1 MSLKN
6 DLMVAFRSWAENRGL
21 VPEICFVLSGRD
33 GVPVWVAGDK
43 EDLVLNV
50 SSEAIRDFESD
61 SEEWVFLARFGEDA
75 TEIRIDVRKIR
86 WIHARGTKFCVS
98 YPSELDDMER
108 EMFDAKKEN
117 QGKGSPRPSIVVV
130 K

>member
-6 DLMVAFRSWAENRGL
+6 DLMVAFRSWAESRGL
-21 VPEICFVLSGRD
+21 VPEICFGLSGKD

-50 SSEAIRDFESD
+50 SSDAIRDFDSD
-61 SEEWVFLARFGEDA
+61 TDEWVFLARFGEVA
-75 TEIRIDVRKIR
+75 SEIRIAVRDIR
-86 WIHARGTKFCVS
+86 WICARGTKFCVS

-108 EMFDAKKEN
+108 EMFDAKKESV
-117 QGKGSPRPSIVVV
+117 GKGSNRPSIVVV